1 MKLASIYHRDR
12 QVRAAI
18 VLQRWFREFQMRR
31 LTSKRYWYMLRG
43 VFKFKYFL
51 RKFRDRIAKE
61 KRELSIL
68 LNTSALKI

>member
-1 MKLASIYHRDR
+1 VKLASIYHHDR

-18 VLQRWFREFQMRR
+18 VLQRWFREFRMRR
-31 LTSKRYWYMLRG
+31 QISKRYWYMLRG

-51 RKFRDRIAKE
+51 RKFRDRIEKQ
-61 KRELSIL
+61 KRELNIL